1 MAQLNGFPMIKYK
14 ARVTE
19 IGPLVDEFIEH
30 GILVLFGQD
39 APEELAE
46 FSILHDGHEL
56 VEPLQVGDKV
66 FLCEESFTILSLG
79 EVANTNFASLGHLI
93 LKFNGLDNPEM
104 PGDVCVEQKP
114 IPVLAEGTEI
124 RIEGPQST

>member
-1 MAQLNGFPMIKYK
+1 MAQLNGFPVIKYQ

-46 FSILHDGHEL
+46 FSILHNGHEL

-66 FLCEESFTILSLG
+66 FLGEESFTILALG

-93 LKFNGLDNPEM
+93 LKFNGLDTPEM

-114 IPVLAEGTEI
+114 IPAIAEGTEV
-124 RIEGPQST
+124 RIEGPQSA

>member
-1 MAQLNGFPMIKYK
+1 MIKYQ

-46 FSILHDGHEL
+46 FSIIHDGHEL
-56 VEPLQVGDKV
+56 VEPLQVGDQV
-66 FLCEESFTILSLG
+66 FLGEESFTILALG
-79 EVANTNFASLGHLI
+79 EVASTNFASLGHLI
-93 LKFNGLDNPEM
+93 LKFNGLDTPEM
-104 PGDVCVEQKP
+104 PGDVCVEKKP
-114 IPVLAEGTEI
+114 IPEITPGVVIRVEGSQ
-124 RIEGPQST
+124 GPCPKRM